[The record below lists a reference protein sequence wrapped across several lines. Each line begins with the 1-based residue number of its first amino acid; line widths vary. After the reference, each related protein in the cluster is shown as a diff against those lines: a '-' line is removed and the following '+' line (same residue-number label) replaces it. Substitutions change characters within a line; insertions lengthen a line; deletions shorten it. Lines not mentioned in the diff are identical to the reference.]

1 MPTITPFL
9 WFTGQAEEA
18 ADFYVSIFKNSKITE
33 LKRYG
38 EAGPGPEGSVMTLEF
53 ELDGQEFM
61 AINAP
66 SSDPQVPIDEFSQG
80 KIALFVSCKTQA
92 ELDELWDKLSEGG
105 KQLPCGWVADRY
117 GFAWNLVPEGL
128 LDVLGSDYVTTAR
141 SKGISP
147 RRVIIRHAFRNAL
160 IPIITLIAPDL
171 NPSAT
176 GSPLTGPRTPTIF
189 CAFWSSA
196 A

>member
-38 EAGPGPEGSVMTLEF
+38 QAGPGPEGSVMTLEF

-66 SSDPQVPIDEFSQG
+66 SNDPQAPSDEFSQG

-92 ELDELWDKLSEGG
+92 ELDELWDKLAEGG

-128 LDVLGSDYVTTAR
+128 LDVLGGDDEER
-141 SKGISP
+141 SQRAMRAMFQMTKLDIDEL
-147 RRVIIRHAFRNAL
+147 RRVYNA
-160 IPIITLIAPDL
+160 
-171 NPSAT
+171 
-176 GSPLTGPRTPTIF
+176 
-189 CAFWSSA
+189 
-196 A
+196 

>member
-66 SSDPQVPIDEFSQG
+66 SSDPQVPSDEFSQG

-128 LDVLGSDYVTTAR
+128 LDVLGGGDEER
-141 SKGISP
+141 SQRAMRAMFQMTKLDIDEL
-147 RRVIIRHAFRNAL
+147 RRVYNA
-160 IPIITLIAPDL
+160 
-171 NPSAT
+171 
-176 GSPLTGPRTPTIF
+176 
-189 CAFWSSA
+189 
-196 A
+196 